1 LPVVSK
7 AAFDDAYCLDM
18 VWEAHFLS
26 KALVSHRARGLEF
39 IALPDCGMGQ
49 ILHSNIEL
57 NCFASGKMI
66 SSYKGEYMC

>member
-1 LPVVSK
+1 
-7 AAFDDAYCLDM
+7 M
-18 VWEAHFLS
+18 AH
-26 KALVSHRARGLEF
+26 
-39 IALPDCGMGQ
+39 IALKWSENTGSFPVHWFLAKGEITNFFALPGFIMGQ